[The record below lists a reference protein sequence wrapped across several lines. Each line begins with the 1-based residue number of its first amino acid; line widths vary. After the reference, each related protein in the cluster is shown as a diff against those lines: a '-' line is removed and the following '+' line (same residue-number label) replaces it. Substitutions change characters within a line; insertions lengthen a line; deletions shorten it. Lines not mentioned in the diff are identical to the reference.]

1 MASKNTQ
8 TPFEKERDHLIY
20 EVVQHTFVSRYLLF
34 TKQTTAQ
41 GLDKVTNQ
49 LTLLNRNLQ
58 DATSLGQT
66 MEHTANAWRT
76 FHHQI
81 IANQTAPPATG
92 SHNEDPV
99 SP

>member
-1 MASKNTQ
+1 MALKNTQ

-20 EVVQHTFVSRYLLF
+20 EVVQ
-34 TKQTTAQ
+34 
-41 GLDKVTNQ
+41 GLEKVTSQ

-66 MEHTANAWRT
+66 MEYTANAWRT

-81 IANQTAPPATG
+81 IANQAVSPATG
-92 SHNEDPV
+92 SLNEDPA
-99 SP
+99 SS